1 MYVYVNYPNPHFT
14 IHRDPN
20 CALVQAHGKAGQ
32 RLVRVGADNLDEVLA
47 DFAAWKYRFAA
58 HRQAN
63 DLWLDI
69 SLETPEQEE
78 HLVHVIQALLGSRYT
93 PLANA
98 PVYRHCG

>member
-20 CALVQAHGKAGQ
+20 CALVQAHGKPGQ
-32 RLVRVGADNLDEVLA
+32 RLVRVRADNVDEVLA
-47 DFAAWKYRFAA
+47 DFTAWKYRFASHA
-58 HRQAN
+58 QAN

-69 SLETPEQEE
+69 CLETTEQEE
-78 HLVHVIQALLGSRYT
+78 HLVYLIRALVGSRYT
-93 PLANA
+93 PLADA